1 MDKFAKTILQSGQTT
16 ISNYLLKNYPKLGMT
31 SDQLVIYLQI
41 KRNID
46 IGNYFPDINDIANS
60 TGFTNAKAYQ
70 VLHELVEK
78 KLMRIKTLSNAK
90 GQDFDV
96 YDFSLMYEKLSE
108 LNQDVSNDEIIS
120 NDDFASNN
128 TSAEITESDR
138 KKVFNSIESE
148 FGRPLS
154 PIEIE
159 TINQWINEDKYDPQM
174 IKLALRESVLNQ
186 VYSLKYMDRI
196 LVNWEKANITTPA
209 DVERNRR
216 NHEQKY
222 SKNAKFGDKG
232 SQNKP
237 DIPLF
242 KIDK

>member
-16 ISNYLLKNYPKLGMT
+16 ISNYLLKNYPKLGMN
-31 SDQLVIYLQI
+31 SDQLVIYIQI

-46 IGNYFPDINDIANS
+46 IGNYFPDINDITKS
-60 TGFTNAKAYQ
+60 TGFSNAKAYQ

-78 KLMRIKTLSNAK
+78 KLMRIKTLSNSK

-108 LNQDVSNDEIIS
+108 LNQ
-120 NDDFASNN
+120 N
-128 TSAEITESDR
+128 TSENNFSDQPFVKDIVSKEITEDDR

-159 TINQWINEDKYDPQM
+159 TINQWINDDEYDTQM

-196 LVNWEKANITTPA
+196 LINWEKTNIKTPA

-216 NHEQKY
+216 NHEQRF
-222 SKNAKFGDKG
+222 SKNAKFSDKG
-232 SQNKP
+232 NQNKP

>member
-16 ISNYLLKNYPKLGMT
+16 ISNYLLKNYPKLGMN
-31 SDQLVIYLQI
+31 SEQLVIYLQI

-46 IGNYFPDINDIANS
+46 IGNYFPDINEITNA
-60 TGFTNAKAYQ
+60 TGFSNAKAYQ

-78 KLMRIKTLSNAK
+78 KLMRIKTLSNSK
-90 GQDFDV
+90 GQAFDV

-108 LNQDVSNDEIIS
+108 LDQETSEDETSNEVFEGNMPS
-120 NDDFASNN
+120 N
-128 TSAEITESDR
+128 EVTESDR

-159 TINQWINEDKYDPQM
+159 TINQWINDDEYDPQM

-196 LVNWEKANITTPA
+196 LVNWEKANIKTPA

-216 NHEQKY
+216 NHEQKFNK
-222 SKNAKFGDKG
+222 SAKFSDKG
-232 SQNKP
+232 TQNKP

>member
-1 MDKFAKTILQSGQTT
+1 MDKFAKALLQAGQTT
-16 ISNYLLKNYPKLGMT
+16 ISNYLLKNYSKLNMT
-31 SDQLVIYLQI
+31 NDQLAIYLQI

-46 IGNYFPDINDIANS
+46 IGNYFPDIEDITSS
-60 TGFTNAKAYQ
+60 TGFTSSKAYQ
-70 VLHELVEK
+70 ILHELVQG
-78 KLMRIKTLSNAK
+78 KLMRIKSVSNSK
-90 GQDFDV
+90 GQTFDV
-96 YDFSLMYEKLSE
+96 YDFSLMYKKLSE
-108 LNQDVSNDEIIS
+108 LNQE
-120 NDDFASNN
+120 NDDPVNYNSFKKDNDSN
-128 TSAEITESDR
+128 IVTELDR
-138 KKVFNSIESE
+138 KKIFNQIESE

-159 TINQWINEDKYDPQM
+159 TINQWIIDDEYKPEM

-186 VYSLKYMDRI
+186 VYSLKYIDRI

-216 NHEQKY
+216 SHEQKY
-222 SKNAKFGDKG
+222 SKKANFGD
-232 SQNKP
+232 NKSKNKA

>member
-1 MDKFAKTILQSGQTT
+1 MDKFAKTILKSGQTT
-16 ISNYLLKNYPKLGMT
+16 ISNYLLNNYSKLGMT

-46 IGNYFPDINDIANS
+46 IGNYFPDIQEITKA
-60 TGFTNAKAYQ
+60 TGFSNAKAYQ
-70 VLHELVEK
+70 VLHELVEN

-90 GQDFDV
+90 GQAFDV

-108 LNQDVSNDEIIS
+108 LDQETAEGETLNVSFEGNSTS
-120 NDDFASNN
+120 N
-128 TSAEITESDR
+128 EITESDR

-159 TINQWINEDKYDPQM
+159 TINQWISDDEYDPHM

-196 LVNWEKANITTPA
+196 LVNWEKANIKTPA

-216 NHEQKY
+216 SHEQKFNKS
-222 SKNAKFGDKG
+222 SKFSDKG
-232 SQNKP
+232 TQNKP

>member
-46 IGNYFPDINDIANS
+46 IGNYFPDINDITNS
-60 TGFTNAKAYQ
+60 TGFSTAKAYQ

-78 KLMRIKTLSNAK
+78 KLMRIKTLSNSK
-90 GQDFDV
+90 GQSFDV

-108 LNQDVSNDEIIS
+108 LDSDTPEKDIEDNAFEGTIGSN
-120 NDDFASNN
+120 
-128 TSAEITESDR
+128 EITESER

-159 TINQWINEDKYDPQM
+159 TINQWINDDQYDPQM

-196 LVNWEKANITTPA
+196 LVNWEKANIKTPA

-216 NHEQKY
+216 QHEQKF
-222 SKNAKFGDKG
+222 SKNAKFSDKG
-232 SQNKP
+232 TQNKP